1 MLLQASFNMP
11 TKSREMSKVR
21 GGDAMVMRDP
31 NSNLKFF
38 LIQLIM
44 YAWKLDFV
52 MNVEDGSF
60 IFNYYKVE
68 VKGTKVVD
76 FKVRFIAALHQSLKS
91 FKVQLSFVSLL
102 LMKPRSHGVWKSAI
116 KSLDKSQNPIFA
128 IN

>member
-1 MLLQASFNMP
+1 
-11 TKSREMSKVR
+11 
-21 GGDAMVMRDP
+21 
-31 NSNLKFF
+31 
-38 LIQLIM
+38 
-44 YAWKLDFV
+44 

-102 LMKPRSHGVWKSAI
+102 LMKPRSHGV
-116 KSLDKSQNPIFA
+116 
-128 IN
+128 

>member
-52 MNVEDGSF
+52 LNVEDGSF
-60 IFNYYKVE
+60 IFFYYYKVE

-76 FKVRFIAALHQSLKS
+76 FKVRFIAALLI
-91 FKVQLSFVSLL
+91 KV
-102 LMKPRSHGVWKSAI
+102 
-116 KSLDKSQNPIFA
+116 
-128 IN
+128 